1 MEVRSERFT
10 RVQRRKEN
18 ICITKKLCISKT
30 GLVINY
36 FYDGILILSS
46 CWVNLIQGVPSQ
58 RSSQVFEKKKWDMKT
73 VTKSMRKSRSLPS
86 PRCLTFL
93 AFFKLSEVSYFVTK
107 CSLCQK

>member
-18 ICITKKLCISKT
+18 ITKKLCTSKT

-58 RSSQVFEKKKWDMKT
+58 RSSQVFEKNGI
-73 VTKSMRKSRSLPS
+73 
-86 PRCLTFL
+86 
-93 AFFKLSEVSYFVTK
+93 
-107 CSLCQK
+107 